1 MKARTSNPRSSIG
14 SVSGFTILELLVATA
29 VTMLMSVLLLSMVQY
44 FIDGY
49 RRTQNS
55 MSRQGDSSFA
65 LDQIVQDIENRVIPN
80 SPNSEGLR
88 STWTN
93 VELAKGV
100 WLTLL
105 STATDRDPNSNSGAT
120 RAISYRID
128 KKNPIDGSATQPAY
142 ALYRSIASAKHTFE
156 NAMSTNV
163 SNLQTDYWNHL
174 PAAPV
179 PTPSQPTDKDNFIA
193 PNIVEFQVRFLRADN
208 GKWTQPEATVSI
220 SRSGAL
226 VDGVPVPGGFKRAE
240 VSLMTIS
247 PEGATKLASGMP
259 MEEVIARYSQTSVR
273 QTAAF

>member
-1 MKARTSNPRSSIG
+1 MKRWISDRKSRRGAAC
-14 SVSGFTILELLVATA
+14 GFTILELLVATA

-80 SPNSEGLR
+80 SPNAEGLR
-88 STWTN
+88 ATWTN
-93 VELAKGV
+93 VDQGKGV

-105 STATDRDPNSNSGAT
+105 STATDRDPNMNNGAT

-128 KKNPIDGSATQPAY
+128 KKNPIDGSVNHPAY

-163 SNLQTDYWNHL
+163 SNLQSDYWNNL
-174 PAAPV
+174 PAAPA
-179 PTPSQPTDKDNFIA
+179 PTPTQPTDKDNFIA

-208 GKWTQPEATVSI
+208 GKWTQPESTVSI
-220 SRSGAL
+220 SRNGAI
-226 VDGVPVPGGFKRAE
+226 VDGVAIPGGFKRAE

-247 PEGATKLASGMP
+247 PEGATKLAAGMSIQ
-259 MEEVIARYSQTSVR
+259 EVITRYSQTSVR